1 MRRVP
6 GGVAGPLLLLW
17 LAAHAVLLG
26 LILGLK
32 FLTAKTVAILFL
44 VATALWLLLD
54 RKRAPSLPA
63 PPGMGNEAAS

>member
-1 MRRVP
+1 M
-6 GGVAGPLLLLW
+6 AGPLLLLW

-54 RKRAPSLPA
+54 GKRAPSLPA